1 MISYT
6 NIDFFKKKIFLFFS
20 IFFLIISPGYSDIVK
35 SIVVNGNER
44 ISDETIYSFLPI
56 KLDEEFS
63 EKSLNI
69 IIKELYETNFF
80 KDVSLKYENENLII
94 NVIENPIIQNIIYDG
109 IKSNTLKEFVI
120 KDVKLIDRSSFLS
133 IFLEQDLSIMKDNL
147 KQKGYYFSS
156 IEVKIENLDDNKVNI
171 YYNFDI
177 GKKAKVKKIT
187 FIGNKIFK
195 NKELKNIILTEEY
208 KFWKFI
214 SGKKFLNED
223 LIDFDKRL
231 LRNFYLNRGY
241 YNVEILSSYAKVINE
256 NEFELIF
263 NINSGEKV
271 YFGDLKLSL
280 PINYNPD
287 NFLNLTK
294 VLNELKNTPYSIN
307 SIENIVENI
316 DLIALSDQYETI
328 DVNVVET
335 FDDNKLNLEF
345 VINESE
351 KSFIKRINIL
361 GNNVTRETVIRNQF
375 EIDEGDFYNDILYNK
390 TLNNLRSLNFFKSV
404 KSNVQNEINTND
416 KLIDIIVEEKP
427 TGEIGASLG
436 FGTDSTNLAFFVKEN
451 NYLGKG
457 IGLTANISAGTD
469 RLKGLISITN
479 PNFNDSDK
487 LVYGSLEATE
497 IDRLTDYGYKTNRT
511 GFSYGTNFELLND
524 FTLGIGNS
532 NFYEKIETDASASTL
547 QKAQEGDYWDTFIN
561 LDFNYDKRNQKFKT
575 TDGFRSIYSI
585 NLPIISE
592 TNTLTNSYTYNLYS
606 ELYENNVTS
615 VSFFLKTANS
625 ITNENI
631 KLTERIFLPA
641 NKLRGFKNGGVGP
654 KDGNDYIGGNY
665 ASSINITSTL
675 PQILE
680 QNENID
686 FNVFLDMGNVWGVDY
701 NSSINKS
708 NKIRSSVG
716 IGAEWLTPVGPLS
729 FSLSETIT
737 KADSDSTESF
747 RFDLGTTF

>member
-20 IFFLIISPGYSDIVK
+20 IFFLIISPAYSDTLR

-56 KLDEEFS
+56 KLNEEFS

-69 IIKELYETNFF
+69 ITKELYETNFF

-94 NVIENPIIQNIIYDG
+94 NVIENPIIQNIFYDG

-177 GKKAKVKKIT
+177 GEKAKVKKIT

-214 SGKKFLNED
+214 SGKKYLNED
-223 LIDFDKRL
+223 LINFDRRL

-241 YNVEILSSYAKVINE
+241 YNVEILSSYAKLINE

-351 KSFIKRINIL
+351 KSFIKKINIL

-524 FTLGIGNS
+524 FTFGIGNS

-575 TDGFRSIYSI
+575 TDGFRSLYSI
-585 NLPIISE
+585 NFPIISK

-606 ELYENNVTS
+606 ELYENNLTS

-625 ITNENI
+625 ISNDNI

-641 NKLRGFKNGGVGP
+641 KKLRGFKNGGVGP

-686 FNVFLDMGNVWGVDY
+686 FNVFLDIGNVWGVDY